1 MASSRRLHGVQEKL
15 RTPRCAQWDLLERR
29 GIAVASPWHLHWTP
43 WGPLGRHATA
53 RTLCMHKVRAVARR
67 SHGDLNERRV
77 NAVGSQR
84 QRSNSAVRSPRA
96 PRGRRAHAVGTH
108 MIAARTPPF
117 TTIIRE
123 CNEGI
128 KKKHWQISEFQFPKP
143 YFEPFCSV
151 KYRNQANTT
160 YFSVV
165 VCLRCLLHHIL
176 SLITY
181 TFRENRDFVF
191 IIIVQFMMSSNI
203 IRLFVH
209 NTISLSS
216 LCKRIWRHWTYKM
229 PVRYILS
236 SVWVSLSTF
245 SQLSIIQY
253 MGMCVFSLPIS
264 LVMIEI
270 IYTLSYYHH
279 QIGSMNYYPLFRARS
294 WNNGMRCI
302 SIFLLYY
309 FWDYQHHCCNMSIF
323 SGIRNN
329 YIN

>member
-1 MASSRRLHGVQEKL
+1 
-15 RTPRCAQWDLLERR
+15 
-29 GIAVASPWHLHWTP
+29 
-43 WGPLGRHATA
+43 
-53 RTLCMHKVRAVARR
+53 MHKVRAVARR

-96 PRGRRAHAVGTH
+96 PRGHRAHAVGTH
-108 MIAARTPPF
+108 MIAARTPPY

-143 YFEPFCSV
+143 YFQPFCSV
-151 KYRNQANTT
+151 EYRNQANTT
-160 YFSVV
+160 YFSVI

-176 SLITY
+176 SLIAY
-181 TFRENRDFVF
+181 TFREKRDFVF

-216 LCKRIWRHWTYKM
+216 LCKLIWRLWSYKM

-236 SVWVSLSTF
+236 SVWVRLSTF

-253 MGMCVFSLPIS
+253 MGLCVFSLPIS
-264 LVMIEI
+264 LVMIEMYH
-270 IYTLSYYHH
+270 IYFVLLSSSNRKYE
-279 QIGSMNYYPLFRARS
+279 
-294 WNNGMRCI
+294 
-302 SIFLLYY
+302 LLP
-309 FWDYQHHCCNMSIF
+309 IV
-323 SGIRNN
+323 
-329 YIN
+329 